1 MVPRHHEVE
10 EEENQASH
18 GLCTYKLKSGEQFT
32 LGHTCFKLQTSLIL
46 ISCQSTDFL
55 PSCSASV
62 IITSIHKELL
72 LPGSNSVCVPI
83 ATLQVQLTKPL
94 QQNPIILAFDV

>member
-1 MVPRHHEVE
+1 MVPRHHEEE

-72 LPGSNSVCVPI
+72 LPGSNSVCVWI
-83 ATLQVQLTKPL
+83 ATFTGTIDKAVATKPY
-94 QQNPIILAFDV
+94 NFSF